1 MSKRVLITGA
11 NGLIGRAFI
20 KTFLENSWDVLAHS
34 RQPFD
39 SDAKNLVLD
48 LSPAGSG
55 KKLFELA
62 GKVDCVINNA
72 ANQEVVSAEALT
84 PSDIERIFRINTAAP
99 TEITI
104 AAKAVGAQV
113 VINISSIEAITPRPG
128 HEIYGASK
136 AALESLTRSLANSL
150 APMRVHG
157 IRLGL
162 VGDENLE
169 ERWPEGVASWNSTVP
184 AHRYANPHEVAALA
198 LAMTTSTFSFA
209 TGAIIDFDGG
219 KSASPGW

>member
-1 MSKRVLITGA
+1 MLFR
-11 NGLIGRAFI
+11 
-20 KTFLENSWDVLAHS
+20 SWEVLAHS
-34 RQPFD
+34 RQPF
-39 SDAKNLVLD
+39 SSHAENLVLD

-55 KKLFELA
+55 KSLIDLA
-62 GKVDCVINNA
+62 GNVDCVINNA
-72 ANQEVVSAEALT
+72 ANQEVVSAKALT
-84 PSDIERIFRINTAAP
+84 TSDIERIFRINTYAP

-136 AALESLTRSLANSL
+136 VALESLTRSLANSL

-184 AHRYANPHEVAALA
+184 SRRYANPHEVAALA